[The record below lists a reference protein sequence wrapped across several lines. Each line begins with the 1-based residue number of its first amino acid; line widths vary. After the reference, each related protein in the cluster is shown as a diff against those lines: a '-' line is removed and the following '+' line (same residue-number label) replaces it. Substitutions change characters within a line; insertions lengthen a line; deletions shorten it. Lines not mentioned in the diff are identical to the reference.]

1 MSKSKNLARILLI
14 VLSLVAMLSIFMYL
28 DVPVIDKAYATAI
41 EDNINNSTTSTTEP
55 TDSILDDI
63 KNQEVD
69 GEDKGMADWVA
80 NQRGVTSN
88 QLETA
93 TQAMSPITN
102 IIGYV
107 TGGVLILVVTGVVL
121 ITALDLLYIAIPP
134 VRNILYKAG
143 TDGTGMNMGV
153 GSMSG
158 MGVGSMNG
166 MGVNTN
172 GGKKP
177 TQWVS
182 DEAVACAAMLG
193 GSSQSRGGMNG
204 MNGMGVGMYGMGINQ
219 QQQSQTP
226 TMKSVIGTY
235 FKKRLFF
242 IILLALCV
250 IILTSSALMQC
261 GVNLAEWVLKIINMF
276 NTKMSAN

>member
-28 DVPVIDKAYATAI
+28 DVPVIDKAYATAV
-41 EDNINNSTTSTTEP
+41 EDNINGGTTSTTEP

-93 TQAMSPITN
+93 TQAMSPITTV
-102 IIGYV
+102 IGYV
-107 TGGVLILVVTGVVL
+107 TGGVLILVIAGVVL

-143 TDGTGMNMGV
+143 TDGTGMSMGV
-153 GSMSG
+153 GSMYG
-158 MGVGSMNG
+158 MGA
-166 MGVNTN
+166 NTNIN

-193 GSSQSRGGMNG
+193 GASQSRGGMYG
-204 MNGMGVGMYGMGINQ
+204 MNGMGAGMYGMGVNQ
-219 QQQSQTP
+219 QQQSQSP

-250 IILTSSALMQC
+250 IVLTSSALMSC

>member
-153 GSMSG
+153 GSM
-158 MGVGSMNG
+158 NG
-166 MGVNTN
+166 MGTNTN

-204 MNGMGVGMYGMGINQ
+204 MNGMNGMGTGMYGMGVNQ

-250 IILTSSALMQC
+250 IVLTSSALMQC

>member
-41 EDNINNSTTSTTEP
+41 EDNINDSTTSTTEP

-153 GSMSG
+153 GSM
-158 MGVGSMNG
+158 NG
-166 MGVNTN
+166 MGTNTN

-204 MNGMGVGMYGMGINQ
+204 MNGMNGMGTGMYGMGVNQ

-250 IILTSSALMQC
+250 IVLTSSALMQC

>member
-153 GSMSG
+153 GSM
-158 MGVGSMNG
+158 NG
-166 MGVNTN
+166 MGTNTN

-204 MNGMGVGMYGMGINQ
+204 MYGMNGMGTGMYGMGVNQ

-250 IILTSSALMQC
+250 IVLTSSALMNC

-276 NTKMSAN
+276 TTKMSAN

>member
-41 EDNINNSTTSTTEP
+41 EDNINDSTTSTTEP

-153 GSMSG
+153 GSM
-158 MGVGSMNG
+158 NG
-166 MGVNTN
+166 MGTN
-172 GGKKP
+172 INDGKKP

-204 MNGMGVGMYGMGINQ
+204 MNGMGAGMYGMGVNQ

-250 IILTSSALMQC
+250 IVLTSSALMQC

>member
-41 EDNINNSTTSTTEP
+41 EDNINDSTTSTTEP

-153 GSMSG
+153 GSM
-158 MGVGSMNG
+158 NG
-166 MGVNTN
+166 MGTNTN

-204 MNGMGVGMYGMGINQ
+204 MGVGMYGMGVNQ

-250 IILTSSALMQC
+250 IVLTSSALMQC

>member
-41 EDNINNSTTSTTEP
+41 EDNINDSTTSTTEP

-153 GSMSG
+153 GSM
-158 MGVGSMNG
+158 NG
-166 MGVNTN
+166 MGTNTN

-204 MNGMGVGMYGMGINQ
+204 MYGMNGMGTGMYGMGVNQ

-250 IILTSSALMQC
+250 IVLTSSALMNC

>member
-153 GSMSG
+153 GSM
-158 MGVGSMNG
+158 NG
-166 MGVNTN
+166 MGTNTN

-204 MNGMGVGMYGMGINQ
+204 MYGMNGMGTGMYGMGVNQ

-250 IILTSSALMQC
+250 IVLTSSALMNC

>member
-28 DVPVIDKAYATAI
+28 DVPVIDKAYATAV
-41 EDNINNSTTSTTEP
+41 EDNINGGTTSTTEP

-93 TQAMSPITN
+93 TQAMSPITTV
-102 IIGYV
+102 IGYV
-107 TGGVLILVVTGVVL
+107 TGGVLILVIAGVVL

-143 TDGTGMNMGV
+143 TDGTGMSMGV
-153 GSMSG
+153 GSMYG
-158 MGVGSMNG
+158 MGANT
-166 MGVNTN
+166 NTN

-193 GSSQSRGGMNG
+193 GVSQSRGGMYGMNG
-204 MNGMGVGMYGMGINQ
+204 MNGMGTGMYGMGVN

-250 IILTSSALMQC
+250 IVLTSSALMSC

>member
-14 VLSLVAMLSIFMYL
+14 LLSLVAMLSILMYL
-28 DVPVIDKAYATAI
+28 DVPVIDKAYATAV
-41 EDNINNSTTSTTEP
+41 EDNINGGTTSTTEP

-93 TQAMSPITN
+93 TQAMSPITTV
-102 IIGYV
+102 IGYV

-143 TDGTGMNMGV
+143 TDGTGM
-153 GSMSG
+153 G
-158 MGVGSMNG
+158 MGVGSMYG
-166 MGVNTN
+166 MGANTNTN

-193 GSSQSRGGMNG
+193 GASQSRGGMNG
-204 MNGMGVGMYGMGINQ
+204 MYGMNGMGTGMYGMGVNQ

-250 IILTSSALMQC
+250 IVLTSSALMNC